1 MASAMEHAKSRSSN
15 IAGNGSTIIKTIPM
29 MPSGTMKSPLRF
41 FRVSGKASTL
51 TASY

>member
-1 MASAMEHAKSRSSN
+1 
-15 IAGNGSTIIKTIPM
+15 M